1 MVSRRTEDNHH
12 FFLHLDYHHRP
23 RRQKMLAMM
32 PTSQREPPSV
42 LSQELLEMMAMAVT
56 MMMAMGTTVIV
67 MITTKVPTVTR
78 SLMKLLAP
86 LRRPIESERREEMDP
101 LLMAT
106 MALGAAE
113 MVKATTTRIRTRNQA
128 EVALEVRDL
137 EVEVAAVAAMEAVMA
152 LAAMEC
158 MDRGSIV
165 TS

>member
-1 MVSRRTEDNHH
+1 MV
-12 FFLHLDYHHRP
+12 
-23 RRQKMLAMM
+23 
-32 PTSQREPPSV
+32 
-42 LSQELLEMMAMAVT
+42 AMAVT
-56 MMMAMGTTVIV
+56 MMMAVGTTVRV

-86 LRRPIESERREEMDP
+86 LRRPIESERREEMDH
-101 LLMAT
+101 LLVAM

-113 MVKATTTRIRTRNQA
+113 MVTTTTTRIRTRNQE
-128 EVALEVRDL
+128 EVFLEVRDL
-137 EVEVAAVAAMEAVMA
+137 EAEVAAVAAMEAVMA

>member
-12 FFLHLDYHHRP
+12 LFLHLDYHHRP
-23 RRQKMLAMM
+23 CRQKVPAMM
-32 PTSQREPPSV
+32 PTSQREPPSA
-42 LSQELLEMMAMAVT
+42 LSQELLEMVAMAVT
-56 MMMAMGTTVIV
+56 MMMAVGTTMKV
-67 MITTKVPTVTR
+67 MVTMKVPKVTS

-86 LRRPIESERREEMDP
+86 LRRPIESERREEMG
-101 LLMAT
+101 LLLVAM

-113 MVKATTTRIRTRNQA
+113 MITATTTRIRTRSQE
-128 EVALEVRDL
+128 EVSLAVNHL